1 MDLLMTEYEKL
12 IQAGYQQTEI
22 EQLLFLYGY
31 TIKTNC
37 LNTYIQFLAQI
48 KHNFNYKQI
57 EQLIKCITH
66 NTPYQLLLHAQYSV
80 FVMNEVRRFLED
92 TLQEKGIQTK
102 EEQQYYE
109 LGEKM
114 LQYKWNEDMIYQFR
128 RFVKGKKIA
137 SIKILNMISEL
148 LFQYKIKDWIF
159 LNIIYEN
166 FLKKNLEEFEN
177 WLLYDFSNSLKN
189 YIQLKNTT
197 QKNKFKIELF
207 VSLFR

>member
-1 MDLLMTEYEKL
+1 MNPLINEYEQL
-12 IQAGYQQTEI
+12 IQARYEQAEI
-22 EQLLFLYGY
+22 KQLLFLYGY
-31 TIKTNC
+31 TIKKNC
-37 LNTYIQFLAQI
+37 LKTYIKFLGQI

-66 NTPYQLLLHAQYSV
+66 NTPYTLLLNPNYSI
-80 FVMNEVRRFLED
+80 FIMNEIRRFLED
-92 TLQEKGIQTK
+92 TLHEKGIQTK
-102 EEQQYYE
+102 KEQQYYE

-114 LQYKWNEDMIYQFR
+114 LQYEWNEDMIYQFR

-137 SIKILNMISEL
+137 SITILNMISDL

-159 LNIIYEN
+159 LNIVYQS
-166 FLKKNLEEFEN
+166 FLERNTDEFEN

-189 YIQLKNTT
+189 YAQLKNEA

-207 VSLFR
+207 ASLFR